1 MTSIHVK
8 TRTSPY
14 PGTTDIS
21 RTLVPDDKVPW
32 TVNWSDYKPREYT
45 EQFVLTKPVWADD
58 SDAKKIKHHNE
69 IDENID
75 RTSFIGKYEV
85 DKETN
90 RPKNPQGR
98 TGLSGRG
105 LLGPWGPNHAGD
117 PIVTRWAKT
126 EHNDKKKVL
135 EIILINRR
143 DSGELAIPGGMVNA
157 GEHVSAAIK
166 REFIEEAINSNA
178 NGAKH
183 VDELFKTAVS
193 IYKGYVDDPRNT
205 DNAWIETEATNM
217 HDETGELTKDLK
229 LEAGDDASHVK
240 WYRLDRD
247 HNLYASH
254 EKMIQMVIKKHGA
267 YEYWHDHPNS
277 TKSTL

>member
-1 MTSIHVK
+1 M
-8 TRTSPY
+8 
-14 PGTTDIS
+14 
-21 RTLVPDDKVPW
+21 
-32 TVNWSDYKPREYT
+32 
-45 EQFVLTKPVWADD
+45 
-58 SDAKKIKHHNE
+58 
-69 IDENID
+69 
-75 RTSFIGKYEV
+75 
-85 DKETN
+85 
-90 RPKNPQGR
+90 
-98 TGLSGRG
+98 
-105 LLGPWGPNHAGD
+105 
-117 PIVTRWAKT
+117 
-126 EHNDKKKVL
+126 
-135 EIILINRR
+135 
-143 DSGELAIPGGMVNA
+143 AIYLFS
-157 GEHVSAAIK
+157 EHVSAAIK
-166 REFIEEAINSNA
+166 RELTEEAINSNA

-183 VDELFKTAVS
+183 VDELFKTADS

-254 EKMIQMVIKKHGA
+254 EKTIQMVIEKHGA